1 MQEMF
6 SRWLGRSIPRS
17 LSLLPLSTKLRSAMV
32 LVGLLLCLGL
42 SGCGRF
48 HQKPADKYVYVIAK
62 QTYLRDRVA
71 AVSNRTGN
79 VSNGERLIV
88 LERARR
94 FVKVRSPRGEIG
106 WIEEKLTADQALAD
120 KFEDLRQ
127 KHLQDTT
134 VAQATARDEVY
145 LHIAPGRETDRFF
158 RLAEGDKLNL
168 LARATVPKPV
178 PPGSAPAPVKPA
190 PAHKP
195 AAADKTAKPASET
208 AAKADGDDDA
218 EKDKVKSGKAEDQPA
233 APPPVMEDWWL
244 VRDKD
249 GQTGWIYARMID
261 VDAPDVLARYS
272 EGQRIVGAY
281 ILAHVDDPESG
292 VLNNGQTVTS
302 IPEYLTVLS
311 PYQSGLPYDFNQVR
325 VFIWNAKKHRY
336 ETSFREKN
344 IAGYLPVQ
352 LGEKTDPYSKT
363 PLGNTALPSF
373 TYRVLSADAPIPT
386 PDPATGAVT
395 PGKTITKTYRLE
407 GQLCRRLLP
416 PGTQAPEQAHPNP
429 ESDKK
434 KEGKKHRR

>member
-1 MQEMF
+1 
-6 SRWLGRSIPRS
+6 
-17 LSLLPLSTKLRSAMV
+17 V
-32 LVGLLLCLGL
+32 CLLLCFGV

-48 HQKPADKYVYVIAK
+48 HAKPADKYVYVIAK

-94 FVKVRSPRGEIG
+94 FVKVRSPRGEVG

-127 KHLQDTT
+127 KHIQDST

-178 PPGSAPAPVKPA
+178 PPGSTPTPVKTVA
-190 PAHKP
+190 MRKP
-195 AAADKTAKPASET
+195 AAVKSASGSGASE
-208 AAKADGDDDA
+208 DA
-218 EKDKVKSGKAEDQPA
+218 EKDKAKSEKVEEPPA

-281 ILAHVDDPESG
+281 VLAHVDDPDSG

-336 ETSFREKN
+336 ETSFRERN

-363 PLGNTALPSF
+363 PLGNTALPAF
-373 TYRVLSADAPIPT
+373 TYRVLAAEAPIPV
-386 PDPATGAVT
+386 PDPATGMVT

-407 GQLCRRLLP
+407 GQLCRRILP
-416 PGTQAPEQAHPNP
+416 PGTQAPEEAHPNP

-434 KEGKKHRR
+434 KDKKHRR